1 MTRITRAA
9 ISAFLAAGALLAAAD
24 GAHAQQDFPS
34 RPIKWIVPYL
44 AGTSPDITVRITG
57 DAMSKIL
64 GQPIVVEN
72 RGGVAGNLGAQLA
85 AKAPADGYTWV
96 YSSSPMATNMRM
108 YRHPG
113 FDVMK
118 DFVHV
123 GRIMQSDSVI
133 VVHPDAGIAT
143 VKDLVERLRKNP
155 GKLAYASG
163 GVGSP
168 SHMGAELLL
177 AATKTKALHVP
188 YKGASESTNAVAGKQ
203 VDFAIALVG
212 PSLPHIQGGKLKP
225 LAVLS
230 SKRNARLDKVPT
242 LAEAGVPGI
251 ALVSFGGLAVPKG
264 TPAPVVN
271 KVRDALTQALAMP
284 DVRERLE
291 ATGASV
297 VPSTPEEFAQSL
309 QAEIALT
316 EKLMKVANI
325 EAQ

>member
-1 MTRITRAA
+1 MKAITRTAV
-9 ISAFLAAGALLAAAD
+9 SALFVAGAALAVAT
-24 GAHAQQDFPS
+24 GAQAQQDYPS

-44 AGTSPDITVRITG
+44 AGTAPDTTVRITG

-64 GQPIVVEN
+64 GQPVVVEN
-72 RGGVAGNLGAQLA
+72 RGGVAGNIGAQLA

-108 YRHPG
+108 YRNPG

-123 GRIMQSDSVI
+123 GRITQSDSVI
-133 VVHPDAGIAT
+133 VAQPDSGIGN
-143 VKDLVERLRKNP
+143 VKDLVERLRKSP

-168 SHMGAELLL
+168 SHMGAELFL
-177 AATKTKALHVP
+177 AATKTQALHVP

-203 VDFAIALVG
+203 VDFAIALVS
-212 PSLPHIQGGKLKP
+212 PALPHIQGGKLKP

-230 SKRNARLDKVPT
+230 SQRNARLDKVPT

-264 TPAPVVN
+264 TPAPVVQ
-271 KVRDALTQALAMP
+271 KMRDALAQALAMP
-284 DVRERLE
+284 DVREKLE
-291 ATGASV
+291 AAGASV

-316 EKLMKVANI
+316 EKLMKAANI

>member
-1 MTRITRAA
+1 MTSITRAA
-9 ISAFLAAGALLAAAD
+9 AAALLFAAAT
-24 GAHAQQDFPS
+24 GAHAQQDYPS

-44 AGTSPDITVRITG
+44 AGTAPDTTVRITG
-57 DAMSKIL
+57 EAMSKIL
-64 GQPIVVEN
+64 GQPVVVEN
-72 RGGVAGNLGAQLA
+72 RGGVAGNIGAQLA

-96 YSSSPMATNMRM
+96 YSSSVMATNMRM
-108 YRHPG
+108 YRNPG

-123 GRIMQSDSVI
+123 GRITQSDSVI
-133 VVHPDAGIAT
+133 VVQPDSGIAT
-143 VKDLVERLRKNP
+143 VKDLVERLRKSP

-168 SHMGAELLL
+168 SHMGAELFL
-177 AATKTKALHVP
+177 AATKTQALHVP

-203 VDFAIALVG
+203 VDFALALVS
-212 PSLPHIQGGKLKP
+212 PALPHIQGGKLKP
-225 LAVLS
+225 LAVVS
-230 SKRNARLDKVPT
+230 PKRNVRLEKVPT

-264 TPAPVVN
+264 TPAPVVQ
-271 KVRDALTQALAMP
+271 KMRDALAQALAMP
-284 DVRERLE
+284 DVREKLE
-291 ATGASV
+291 AAGASV

-316 EKLMKVANI
+316 EKLMKAANI

>member
-1 MTRITRAA
+1 MTSITRAA
-9 ISAFLAAGALLAAAD
+9 AAALLFAAAT
-24 GAHAQQDFPS
+24 GAHAQQDYPS

-44 AGTSPDITVRITG
+44 AGTAPDTTVRITG
-57 DAMSKIL
+57 EALSRIL
-64 GQPIVVEN
+64 GQPVVVEN
-72 RGGVAGNLGAQLA
+72 RGGVAGNIGAQLA

-96 YSSSPMATNMRM
+96 YSSSVMATNMRM
-108 YRHPG
+108 YRNPG

-123 GRIMQSDSVI
+123 GRITQSDSVI
-133 VVHPDAGIAT
+133 VVQPDSGIAS
-143 VKDLVERLRKNP
+143 VKDLVERLRKSP

-168 SHMGAELLL
+168 SHMGAELFL
-177 AATKTKALHVP
+177 AATKTQALHVP

-203 VDFAIALVG
+203 VDFALALVS
-212 PSLPHIQGGKLKP
+212 PALPHIQGGKLKP
-225 LAVLS
+225 LAVVS
-230 SKRNARLDKVPT
+230 PKRNVRLEKVPT

-264 TPAPVVN
+264 TPAPVVQ
-271 KVRDALTQALAMP
+271 KMRDALAQALATP
-284 DVRERLE
+284 DVREKLE
-291 ATGASV
+291 AAGASV

-316 EKLMKVANI
+316 EKLMKAANI

>member
-24 GAHAQQDFPS
+24 GAQAQQDFPS

-168 SHMGAELLL
+168 SHMGSELLL

-316 EKLMKVANI
+316 EKLMKAANI

>member
-1 MTRITRAA
+1 MTSITRPAA
-9 ISAFLAAGALLAAAD
+9 SALLFAAAALAAAGAQ
-24 GAHAQQDFPS
+24 AQEYPS

-44 AGTSPDITVRITG
+44 AGTAPDTTVRITG
-57 DAMSKIL
+57 EAMSKIL
-64 GQPIVVEN
+64 GQPVVVEN
-72 RGGVAGNLGAQLA
+72 RGGVAGNIGAQLA

-108 YRHPG
+108 YRNPG

-123 GRIMQSDSVI
+123 GRITQSDSVI
-133 VVHPDAGIAT
+133 VVHPDSGIAS
-143 VKDLVERLRKNP
+143 VKQLVERMRQSP

-163 GVGSP
+163 GVGTP
-168 SHMGAELLL
+168 SHMGAELVLS
-177 AATKTKALHVP
+177 ATGTQALHVP

-203 VDFAIALVG
+203 VDYALALVG
-212 PSLPHIQGGKLKP
+212 PALPHIQGGKLKP

-230 SKRNARLDKVPT
+230 PKRNARLDKVPT
-242 LAEAGVPGI
+242 LAEAGIPGI

-264 TPAPVVN
+264 TPAPVTQKIRN
-271 KVRDALTQALAMP
+271 ALAQALAMA
-284 DVRERLE
+284 DVREKLE
-291 ATGASV
+291 ASGATV

-316 EKLMKVANI
+316 EKLMKAANI

>member
-1 MTRITRAA
+1 MKAITRTAA
-9 ISAFLAAGALLAAAD
+9 SALFFAGVALAAAT
-24 GAHAQQDFPS
+24 GAQAQPDYPS

-44 AGTSPDITVRITG
+44 AGTAPDTTVRITG

-108 YRHPG
+108 YRNPG

-123 GRIMQSDSVI
+123 GRITQSDSVI
-133 VVHPDAGIAT
+133 VAQPDSGIGNA
-143 VKDLVERLRKNP
+143 KDLVERLRKNP

-168 SHMGAELLL
+168 SHMGAELFL
-177 AATKTKALHVP
+177 AATKTQALHVP

-203 VDFAIALVG
+203 VDFAIALVS
-212 PSLPHIQGGKLKP
+212 PALPHIQGGKLKP

-230 SKRNARLDKVPT
+230 SQRNARLDKVPT

-264 TPAPVVN
+264 TPAPVVQ
-271 KVRDALTQALAMP
+271 KMRDALAQALAMP
-284 DVRERLE
+284 DVREKLE
-291 ATGASV
+291 AAGASV

-316 EKLMKVANI
+316 EKLMTAATIVA
-325 EAQ
+325 Q

>member
-9 ISAFLAAGALLAAAD
+9 VAAFLAAGALLAAAD
-24 GAHAQQDFPS
+24 GAQAQQDFPS

-188 YKGASESTNAVAGKQ
+188 YKGASESTHAVAGKQ

>member
-1 MTRITRAA
+1 MNTTRRV
-9 ISAFLAAGALLAAAD
+9 LVLAAAAATALATTA
-24 GAHAQQDFPS
+24 GAHAQDYPS

-44 AGTSPDITVRITG
+44 AGTAPDTTVRITG

-64 GQPIVVEN
+64 GQPVVIEN
-72 RGGVAGNLGAQLA
+72 RGGVAGNIGAQLA

-96 YSSSPMATNMRM
+96 YSGSPMATNMRM
-108 YRHPG
+108 YRKPG

-118 DFVHV
+118 DFIHV
-123 GRIMQSDSVI
+123 GRITQSDSVI
-133 VVHPDAGIAT
+133 VVNPDSGIT
-143 VKDLVERLRKNP
+143 SVKQLVEHLRKSP
-155 GKLAYASG
+155 GKMAYASG
-163 GVGSP
+163 GVGTP

-177 AATKTKALHVP
+177 AATGTKALHVP

-203 VDFAIALVG
+203 VDFALALVA
-212 PSLPHIQGGKLKP
+212 PALPHIQGGKLVP

-230 SKRNARLDKVPT
+230 PERNARLDKVPT

-251 ALVSFGGLAVPKG
+251 SLVSFGGLALPKG
-264 TPAPVVN
+264 APAPVVQ
-271 KVRDALTQALAMP
+271 KVRDALAQALAAP
-284 DVRERLE
+284 EVREKLE
-291 ATGASV
+291 ANGAAV
-297 VPSTPEEFAQSL
+297 VPSTPEQFAQSL

>member
-24 GAHAQQDFPS
+24 GAQAQQDFPS

-123 GRIMQSDSVI
+123 GRITQSDSVI

-168 SHMGAELLL
+168 SHMGSELLL

-264 TPAPVVN
+264 TPAPIVN

>member
-1 MTRITRAA
+1 MISITRAA
-9 ISAFLAAGALLAAAD
+9 AAALLFAAAT
-24 GAHAQQDFPS
+24 GAHAQQDYPS

-44 AGTSPDITVRITG
+44 AGTAPDTTVRITG
-57 DAMSKIL
+57 EAMSKIL
-64 GQPIVVEN
+64 GQPVVVEN
-72 RGGVAGNLGAQLA
+72 RGGVAGNIGAQLA

-96 YSSSPMATNMRM
+96 YSSSVMATNMRM
-108 YRHPG
+108 YRNPG

-123 GRIMQSDSVI
+123 GRITQSDSVI
-133 VVHPDAGIAT
+133 VVQPDSGIAT
-143 VKDLVERLRKNP
+143 VKDLVERLRKSP

-168 SHMGAELLL
+168 SHMGAELFL
-177 AATKTKALHVP
+177 AATKTQALHVP

-203 VDFAIALVG
+203 VDFALALVS
-212 PSLPHIQGGKLKP
+212 PALPHIQGGKLKP
-225 LAVLS
+225 LAVVS
-230 SKRNARLDKVPT
+230 PKRNVRLEKVPT

-264 TPAPVVN
+264 TPAPVVQ
-271 KVRDALTQALAMP
+271 KMRDALAQALAMP
-284 DVRERLE
+284 DVREKLE
-291 ATGASV
+291 AAGASV

-316 EKLMKVANI
+316 EKLMKAANI

>member
-1 MTRITRAA
+1 MKAITRTAA
-9 ISAFLAAGALLAAAD
+9 SALFFAGAALAAAT
-24 GAHAQQDFPS
+24 GAQAQQDYPS

-44 AGTSPDITVRITG
+44 AGTAPDTTVRITG
-57 DAMSKIL
+57 EAMSKIL
-64 GQPIVVEN
+64 GQPVVIEN

-96 YSSSPMATNMRM
+96 YSGSPMATNMRM
-108 YRHPG
+108 YRNPG

-123 GRIMQSDSVI
+123 GRISQSDSVI
-133 VVHPDAGIAT
+133 VVNPDSGIAS
-143 VKDLVERLRKNP
+143 VKELIERMRKSP

-177 AATKTKALHVP
+177 AATGAQALHVP

-203 VDFAIALVG
+203 VDFAIALVS
-212 PSLPHIQGGKLKP
+212 PSLPHIQGGKLRP

-230 SKRNARLDKVPT
+230 PKRNARLDKVPT
-242 LAEAGVPGI
+242 LAEAGIPGI

-271 KVRDALTQALAMP
+271 KVRDALAKALAMP
-284 DVRERLE
+284 EVREKLE
-291 ATGASV
+291 ASGTSV

-316 EKLMKVANI
+316 EKLMKAANI